1 MKVKE
6 FFVQNLCS
14 DREERL
20 ILTLSVIIAGLVS
33 IVLVFGLLFLAALF
47 T

>member
-1 MKVKE
+1 MKDKE
-6 FFVQNLCS
+6 FSVQNLCS

-20 ILTLSVIIAGLVS
+20 ILTLSVIISGLVS